1 MLFAVGS
8 WRGGPG
14 VTTTA
19 LALAESWPGPQSAV
33 VLECDPRGGSVA
45 CRFLIPG
52 ARTVEALATAARHG
66 GDAPLMVEHAHTTS
80 AGVAVVT
87 APEDGERL
95 RPLIAA
101 LAKPG
106 GLLATVAADS
116 AVVVFADCGRLD
128 PRDTEV
134 RAVLASAESL
144 ILVIR
149 PVIEHAL
156 GLKAVLGQIRGLH
169 RNVGLVSVGS
179 GYSPAE
185 LKGLLG
191 VPVWGALPLLPRG
204 TASRVADR
212 FRRDRAQAGFRK
224 AAAGIGKVLIDAQVE
239 RMPTIDATPS
249 HVHISEEAGA
259 SA

>member
-8 WRGGPG
+8 WRGAPG
-14 VTTTA
+14 VTTAA
-19 LALAESWPGPQSAV
+19 LALAESWPGPQSCV

-45 CRFLIPG
+45 CRFLVPG
-52 ARTVEALATAARHG
+52 ARTVEALASAARHG
-66 GDAPLMVEHAHTTS
+66 GDARLLAEHTCTTS

-106 GLLATVAADS
+106 GLLSTVAADPE
-116 AVVVFADCGRLD
+116 AAAFADCGRLD
-128 PRDTEV
+128 PRDAEIL
-134 RAVLASAESL
+134 AVLDRAESL
-144 ILVIR
+144 ILVVQ

-169 RNVGLVSVGS
+169 RDIGLVLVGP

-185 LKGLLG
+185 LTGLLG
-191 VPVWGALPLLPRG
+191 LPVLGTLPLLPTG

-212 FRRDRAQAGFRK
+212 LRRDRAQAGFRV
-224 AAAGIGKVLIDAQVE
+224 AAAGINDTLIAARIA
-239 RMPTIDATPS
+239 RMSTTSMIPS
-249 HVHISEEAGA
+249 DFPLPEEAGV

>member
-8 WRGGPG
+8 WRGAPG

-19 LALAESWPGPQSAV
+19 LALAESWPGPQSPV

-45 CRFLIPG
+45 CRFLVPG
-52 ARTVEALATAARHG
+52 SRTVEALASAARHG
-66 GDAPLMVEHAHTTS
+66 GDARLMVEHTRRTS

-101 LAKPG
+101 LAKPS

-116 AVVVFADCGRLD
+116 GAVVFADCGRLD
-128 PRDTEV
+128 PRDSET
-134 RAVLASAESL
+134 RAVLACAESL

-149 PVIEHAL
+149 PVVEHAL
-156 GLKAVLGQIRGLH
+156 GLKAVLGQIRELH
-169 RNVGLVSVGS
+169 RDVGLVLVGS
-179 GYSPAE
+179 GYSSAE
-185 LKGLLG
+185 LTELLG
-191 VPVWGALPLLPRG
+191 LPVWGTLPLLS
-204 TASRVADR
+204 TNQASRAAAR
-212 FRRDRAQAGFRK
+212 LRRGRAQAGFRE
-224 AAAGIGKVLIDAQVE
+224 AATVIGDTLIGVRIKQ
-239 RMPTIDATPS
+239 RFTTGATPNDV
-249 HVHISEEAGA
+249 HVREEAGA

>member
-8 WRGGPG
+8 WRGAPG

-19 LALAESWPGPQSAV
+19 LALAESWPGPQRAV

-45 CRFLIPG
+45 CRFLVPG
-52 ARTVEALATAARHG
+52 SRTVEALASAARHG
-66 GDAPLMVEHAHTTS
+66 GDARVLVEHTCTTPT
-80 AGVAVVT
+80 GVAVVT

-106 GLLATVAADS
+106 GLLATVAVDS
-116 AVVVFADCGRLD
+116 EAVVFADCGRLD
-128 PRDTEV
+128 PRDAET
-134 RAVLASAESL
+134 RAVLSCAESL

-149 PVIEHAL
+149 PVVEHAL
-156 GLKAVLGQIRGLH
+156 GLKAVLGQVKALH
-169 RNVGLVSVGS
+169 RDVGLVLVGS

-185 LKGLLG
+185 LTKLLG
-191 VPVWGALPLLPRG
+191 LPVWGTLPLISKG
-204 TASRVADR
+204 ASSRLLDRLRRDCAQTR
-212 FRRDRAQAGFRK
+212 FRED
-224 AAAGIGKVLIDAQVE
+224 AAGIGDTLIE
-239 RMPTIDATPS
+239 RGRFVGAAPTAVRIA
-249 HVHISEEAGA
+249 EEVGA

>member
-8 WRGGPG
+8 WRGAPG
-14 VTTTA
+14 VTTTS
-19 LALAESWPGPQSAV
+19 LALAESWPGPQSPV

-45 CRFLIPG
+45 CRFLVPG
-52 ARTVEALATAARHG
+52 ARTVEALAGLARHG
-66 GDAPLMVEHAHTTS
+66 GDARLLAEHTRTTS

-106 GLLATVAADS
+106 GLLSTVAADS
-116 AVVVFADCGRLD
+116 EAAVFADCGRLD
-128 PRDTEV
+128 PRDAEI
-134 RAVLASAESL
+134 RAVLACAESL

-149 PVIEHAL
+149 PVVEHAL
-156 GLKAVLGQIRGLH
+156 GLKAVLGQIRELH
-169 RNVGLVSVGS
+169 QDVGLALVGP

-185 LKGLLG
+185 LAGLLG
-191 VPVWGALPLLPRG
+191 LPVWGALPLLPTG
-204 TASRVADR
+204 TASRVVDR
-212 FRRDRAQAGFRK
+212 LRRDRTQAGFRE
-224 AAAGIGKVLIDAQVE
+224 AAAGIGEVLIE
-239 RMPTIDATPS
+239 RRAAAGAAPHAVRIA
-249 HVHISEEAGA
+249 EEVGA

>member
-8 WRGGPG
+8 WRGAPG

-19 LALAESWPGPQSAV
+19 LALAESWPGPQRAV

-45 CRFLIPG
+45 CRFLVPG
-52 ARTVEALATAARHG
+52 PRTIEALASAARHG
-66 GDAPLMVEHAHTTS
+66 GDARLLGEHACTTS
-80 AGVAVVT
+80 AGAAVVT

-106 GLLATVAADS
+106 GLLPTVAADS
-116 AVVVFADCGRLD
+116 EAVVFADCGRLD
-128 PRDTEV
+128 PRDVETC
-134 RAVLASAESL
+134 AVLACAESL

-149 PVIEHAL
+149 PVVEHAL
-156 GLKAVLGQIRGLH
+156 GLKAVLGQLKELH
-169 RNVGLVSVGS
+169 RDVGLVLVGP

-185 LKGLLG
+185 LTELLG
-191 VPVWGALPLLPRG
+191 LPVWGTVPLLPTD
-204 TASRVADR
+204 TASRFVDR
-212 FRRDRAQAGFRK
+212 LRRDRAQTAFREAT
-224 AAAGIGKVLIDAQVE
+224 AAIGSTLIARRLIVG
-239 RMPTIDATPS
+239 ATPNATR
-249 HVHISEEAGA
+249 IAEEVGA

>member
-8 WRGGPG
+8 WRGAPG

-19 LALAESWPGPQSAV
+19 LALAESWPGPQSPV

-52 ARTVEALATAARHG
+52 SRTVEALASAARHG
-66 GDAPLMVEHAHTTS
+66 GDARLLAEHTRTTS
-80 AGVAVVT
+80 AGAAVVT

-106 GLLATVAADS
+106 GLLSTVAADS
-116 AVVVFADCGRLD
+116 GAVMFADCGRLD
-128 PRDTEV
+128 PRDAET
-134 RAVLASAESL
+134 RAVLACAESL

-149 PVIEHAL
+149 PVVEHAL
-156 GLKAVLGQIRGLH
+156 GLKAVLGQIRELH
-169 RNVGLVSVGS
+169 RDVGLVLVGP
-179 GYSPAE
+179 GYSSAE
-185 LKGLLG
+185 LTWLLEL
-191 VPVWGALPLLPRG
+191 PVWGTLPLLPTG
-204 TASRVADR
+204 TTSRAVER
-212 FRRDRAQAGFRK
+212 LRRDRTQAGFRE
-224 AAAGIGKVLIDAQVE
+224 AAAGVADVLIE
-239 RMPTIDATPS
+239 RRLVAGSAPHAVRMA
-249 HVHISEEAGA
+249 EEVGA

>member
-8 WRGGPG
+8 WRGAPG
-14 VTTTA
+14 VTTSA
-19 LALAESWPGPQSAV
+19 LALAESWPGAQHPV

-45 CRFLIPG
+45 CRFLVPG
-52 ARTVEALATAARHG
+52 PRTVEALATAARHG
-66 GDAPLMVEHAHTTS
+66 GDARLLVEHAHTTS
-80 AGVAVVT
+80 TGVPVVT

-106 GLLATVAADS
+106 GLLTSVAADPE
-116 AVVVFADCGRLD
+116 AVVFADCGRLD
-128 PRDTEV
+128 PRDAET

-149 PVIEHAL
+149 PVVEHAL
-156 GLKAVLGQIRGLH
+156 GLKAALEQIRGLH
-169 RNVGLVSVGS
+169 SDIALVLVGP

-185 LKGLLG
+185 LRALLG
-191 VPVWGALPLLPRG
+191 LPVLGTLPLLP
-204 TASRVADR
+204 TNSASRVADR
-212 FRRDRAQAGFRK
+212 FRRDRAQGGFRE
-224 AAAGIGKVLIDAQVE
+224 AAAGIGETLIGSQAR
-239 RMPTIDATPS
+239 RMLVAGATPNDMQFL
-249 HVHISEEAGA
+249 EEAGA